1 MGWKDKAH
9 SILLNS
15 TMMPIYGLFGGLSEF
30 WAAIFATSAIIL
42 AFHGKLDGNFA
53 LAITAIQGIL
63 VAHDAMDDYHT
74 RNMPVQQTV
83 INNDITVQK

>member
-9 SILLNS
+9 SILKSS
-15 TMMPIYGLFGGLSEF
+15 TLMPLYGAFGGLSEF
-30 WAAIFATSAIIL
+30 WAFVFATSAIVL